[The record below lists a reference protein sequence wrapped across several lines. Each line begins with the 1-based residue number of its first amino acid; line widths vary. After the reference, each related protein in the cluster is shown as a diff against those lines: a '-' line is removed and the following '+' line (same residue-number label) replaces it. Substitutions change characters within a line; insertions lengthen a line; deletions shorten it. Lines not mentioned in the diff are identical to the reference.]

1 MLFCLQYRCL
11 GSVVMNDGTPFAAWI
26 SRDGET
32 MKYWGGASSRRNF
45 IALAEK
51 QVKALW
57 LNFSD
62 HSNSCAKYAKYLC
75 E

>member
-45 IALAEK
+45 YCACGETGEGSL
-51 QVKALW
+51 VKFQRSFKFLRKVCKVS
-57 LNFSD
+57 L
-62 HSNSCAKYAKYLC
+62 
-75 E
+75 